1 MFIDSVKITVK
12 AGNGGDGAVAF
23 HTEKYITR
31 GGPSGGDG
39 GRGGSIVFRADG
51 GINTLIDFRYQRKFK
66 AENGGDGQ
74 SKNRTGASA
83 NDLVIVVPTGTV
95 IRDAESGQVL
105 LDMHET
111 GEEKIL
117 SRGGRG
123 GRGNAKFATPTRQA
137 PRFAT
142 PGQRTEE
149 ISLILELKTI
159 ADVGLIGMPNVG
171 KSTIL
176 SVLTAA
182 RPKIAN
188 YHFTTLAPNL
198 GVVQQDGESFVLADI
213 PGLIEGASEGSGL
226 GHSFLRHI
234 ERTRM
239 LLHVVD
245 VSGIEGRDPIEDFET
260 ICKEL
265 SQYSETLA
273 KLPQMI
279 VANKMDLPSA
289 KENMEA
295 LEAYAAAQDMRV
307 FPVSAATVNGFEP
320 MLRAVVQQ
328 LKELPP
334 VRHFEEA
341 GVVEAKG
348 GLHYQVIREGEI
360 FVVEGSLVDDLLRRV
375 NMDDHES
382 MRFFQRM
389 LSTHGVIDEL
399 RKQGA
404 DDGDTVYMG
413 DISFDF
419 VD

>member
-23 HTEKYITR
+23 HTEKYVTR

-39 GRGGSIVFRADG
+39 GRGGNIVFCADG
-51 GINTLIDFRYQRKFK
+51 GANTLIDFRYKRSFK
-66 AENGGDGQ
+66 AENGGNGQ

-83 NDLVIVVPTGTV
+83 SDLVITVPTGTV
-95 IRDAESGQVL
+95 IRDAKSGQVL
-105 LDMHET
+105 LDMNQT
-111 GEEKIL
+111 GEEKML
-117 SRGGRG
+117 SRGGNG
-123 GRGNAKFATPTRQA
+123 GKGNARFATPTRQA

-142 PGQRTEE
+142 PGQRTQE
-149 ISLILELKTI
+149 IELILELKTI

-198 GVVQQDGESFVLADI
+198 GVVQQDGYSFVLADI

-265 SQYSETLA
+265 RQYSDVLA
-273 KLPQMI
+273 QLPQMI

-289 KENMEA
+289 GEHIEK
-295 LEAYAAAQDMRV
+295 LEKYAEEKGIPV

-320 MLRAVVQQ
+320 MLRAVVKRLQS
-328 LKELPP
+328 LPP
-334 VRHFEEA
+334 VRHFEEM
-341 GVVEAKG
+341 GTVEAQNR
-348 GLHYQVIREGEI
+348 LDYHVVREGDAFI
-360 FVVEGSLVDDLLRRV
+360 VEGSWVDDLLRRV
-375 NMDDHES
+375 NMDDYES

-389 LSTHGVIDEL
+389 LDTHGIVDEL

-404 DDGDTVYMG
+404 TDGDTVYMG